1 MGDLGCYYFFVQLLE
16 IEWWEWK
23 GFYALGLF

>member
-1 MGDLGCYYFFVQLLE
+1 MGDLGCYYFFVQVFE

-23 GFYALGLF
+23 GFHALGL

>member
-1 MGDLGCYYFFVQLLE
+1 MGDLGCYSFFVELLE

-23 GFYALGLF
+23 EFHVLGL

>member
-1 MGDLGCYYFFVQLLE
+1 MGDLALPSIFVELLE

-23 GFYALGLF
+23 GFRALGL